1 MTKDLEATL
10 NELGPE
16 YRAVVA
22 RLKKDRGLKTRDFG
36 IWRTNYSRAAALAM
50 LVFLPCLFLRLSNAP
65 SAPGQPTLHPAAPR
79 DYQLA
84 DLATPAAVAE
94 IVRTQQADGS
104 WANDFLTRRNALA
117 LKDCADGAAQIA
129 YRKAMRNL
137 RLRGVL

>member
-1 MTKDLEATL
+1 MTKDLEETL

-22 RLKKDRGLKTRDFG
+22 RLKENRGLKTRDIG
-36 IWRTNYSRAAALAM
+36 VWHSNYSRAAALA
-50 LVFLPCLFLRLSNAP
+50 LLLFFPCLFLRFSNAP
-65 SAPGQPTLHPAAPR
+65 STSDLATSHSAAPR
-79 DYQLA
+79 VYQLA